1 MKDAKDCR
9 NIEEIRDMIDK
20 IDYQI
25 LASFGKR
32 YEYVKEIV
40 KFKTDTDGII
50 AKERQLEVLE
60 IRMKW
65 AKEFGL
71 DPKMIKEIYETLI
84 YWNIQKELEIF
95 RNKNKT
101 NI

>member
-1 MKDAKDCR
+1 
-9 NIEEIRDMIDK
+9 MIDK

-40 KFKTDTDGII
+40 KFKTDPDGIV

-60 IRMKW
+60 KRMKW

-84 YWNIQKELEIF
+84 SWNIQKELEIF
-95 RNKNKT
+95 RNKKKT